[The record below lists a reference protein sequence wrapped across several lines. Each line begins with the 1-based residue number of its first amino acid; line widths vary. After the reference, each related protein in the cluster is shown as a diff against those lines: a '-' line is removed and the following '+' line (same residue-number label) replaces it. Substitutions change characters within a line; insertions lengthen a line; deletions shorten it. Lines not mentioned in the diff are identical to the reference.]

1 MTRPLIGIG
10 TILGTLL
17 VIVFLFVAFENIEAN
32 EIVVHQDFTSGE
44 LTTWRKPGLNYKGF
58 GRVTTWPKS
67 DEFRFL
73 ADKDAKGN
81 ITSTKD
87 CIQTVFNDKGRAWIC
102 GQVSFDLP
110 PDDALMGEIHEKYG
124 TIESAKDRIVKATMV
139 KAIGNSGPLMSS
151 QESAGQR
158 RGDLITFMQDQA
170 TQGIYKTTET
180 EDVIEDLTS
189 PPIEVVEMAEI
200 PLLDKAGKVQLNDKG
215 DPILVKEGRK
225 KLVPQKKVVKVLLPM
240 EKDGSFEVREVSVS
254 KALGIRIHSF
264 TIDTIVYEDKVQ
276 DQINAQRDMEMKI
289 QTKIAE
295 ANSAKQEAIT
305 AEQSGMASAAKAKW
319 EQEVEKARAVTKA
332 QQAREV
338 ATQDLETARLERDA
352 QVTRAEGESRAKKL
366 VMDADGALEKKLAAY
381 VEVNRIHAD
390 AISKQRW
397 VPEIQMGGG
406 DSKPGAATD
415 LLQMIA
421 IKAAQD
427 LALDMRPTGK

>member
-10 TILGTLL
+10 SILGTLL

-32 EIVVHQDFTSGE
+32 EIVVHQDFTSGK

-58 GRVTTWPKS
+58 GRITTWPKS

-110 PDDALMGEIHEKYG
+110 VDDVSMGEIHEKYG

-170 TQGIYKTTET
+170 TQGIYKTTEK

-189 PPIEVVEMAEI
+189 PPIEVVEMADI
-200 PLLDKAGKVQLNDKG
+200 PLLDKDGKVQLNDKG

-240 EKDGSFEVREVSVS
+240 EKDGILEVREVSVS

-406 DSKPGAATD
+406 DGKPGAATD

-427 LALDMRPTGK
+427 LALDTRPTGK